1 MWRVILTSFLTS
13 FVSGGLGIAIPL
25 VLLERNVSLAEIGVI
40 MSILPLVFLF
50 VRILFAALADQ
61 VGWSPLFLTNWLTL
75 TLATVIYLVARSPI
89 DFAIGKIMEGISVSA
104 YWAVSRTATYL
115 LSPSREAGEAT
126 RVIGVVTLG
135 MAIGGAITGLIMSM
149 IGAWS
154 SFIIL
159 IIASMMLLYPTV
171 LLWSEG
177 RRKAKLDLLA
187 ALKALDFRGKD
198 RDFWCVSGIMA
209 VNSLARYPLTSLVL
223 PVFMSRELGY
233 SYMMIG
239 GIFMAYSIITALT
252 VFITMKTPLNL
263 ARAIVQSIIYLVA
276 CILLPSTSEALLPVF
291 IVLLAVAGG
300 LGTRFYESIIAM
312 VSKDRRETLSIDIG
326 ILHIP
331 MRITEFTSLI
341 LYSILTEKYG
351 YQTPFILSA
360 ISYIA
365 FSILSCIQLKNQSPS
380 YNT

>member
-1 MWRVILTSFLTS
+1 VWRVLLTSFLTS

-61 VGWSPLFLTNWLTL
+61 VGWSPLFLVNWLTL
-75 TLATVIYLVARSPI
+75 TLATVIYLVARTPI
-89 DFAIGKIMEGISVSA
+89 DFAVGKVMEGISVSA

-135 MAIGGAITGLIMSM
+135 TAIGGAITGFAMSVV
-149 IGAWS
+149 GAWS

-177 RRKAKLDLLA
+177 RNKTKLDLFA

-223 PVFMSRELGY
+223 PIFMSRELGY

-252 VFITMKTPLNL
+252 VFTTMKTPLSL
-263 ARAIVQSIIYLVA
+263 TRAIIQSAIYLVA
-276 CILLPSTSEALLPVF
+276 CILLPSTSETLLPVF

-341 LYSILTEKYG
+341 LYSLLTEKYG
-351 YQTPFILSA
+351 YQTPFVLSGVGYF
-360 ISYIA
+360 I
-365 FSILSCIQLKNQSPS
+365 FSILSYLQIRKQR
-380 YNT
+380 

>member
-1 MWRVILTSFLTS
+1 MWRVLLTSFLTS

-75 TLATVIYLVARSPI
+75 TLATVIYLVAKSPI

-135 MAIGGAITGLIMSM
+135 MAIGGAVTGLMMSM
-149 IGAWS
+149 VGAWS

-159 IIASMMLLYPTV
+159 IIASMILLYPTA
-171 LLWSEG
+171 LLWNEG

-198 RDFWCVSGIMA
+198 RDFWRVSGIMA
-209 VNSLARYPLTSLVL
+209 INSLARYPLTSLVL

-239 GIFMAYSIITALT
+239 GIFMAYSIITAIT
-252 VFITMKTPLNL
+252 VFTTMKTPLNL
-263 ARAIVQSIIYLVA
+263 TRAIVQSIIYLVA
-276 CILLPSTSEALLPVF
+276 CILLPTTTEALLPVF

-351 YQTPFILSA
+351 FQTPFILSGLA
-360 ISYIA
+360 YSIFLMCSYLQI
-365 FSILSCIQLKNQSPS
+365 KD
-380 YNT
+380 